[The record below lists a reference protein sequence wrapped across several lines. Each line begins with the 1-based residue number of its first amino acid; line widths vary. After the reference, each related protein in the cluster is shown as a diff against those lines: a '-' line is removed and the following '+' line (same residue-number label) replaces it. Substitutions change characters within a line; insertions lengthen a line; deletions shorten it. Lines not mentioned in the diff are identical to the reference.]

1 MRSVFTA
8 LTVFVATMILAPTV
22 IVARLLGLGER
33 VPQWAMRTWAQL
45 ICAAGGA
52 RLVVHHPEN
61 MLRGRGC
68 VYASNHVS
76 WFDVFAVASVLPRYT
91 FIAKSELRRIPV
103 FGWGAESAGVVFLA
117 RENRKAAF
125 ESYHGAA
132 AEVAKGRSVVV
143 CPEGTRGYEYALR
156 PFKKGPFVLAIA
168 AGAPVVPVVVYG
180 AREVMRKGSFR
191 VRPGTVHIHFLEAV
205 ETAGFDYSRRHEVM
219 QAVFDRMAAC
229 LRAEYGIGT
238 TAKAIAEG
246 SAEPMMEPAAEPTAE
261 PTVEPTVE
269 RTA

>member
-1 MRSVFTA
+1 MRSVLTA
-8 LTVFVATMILAPTV
+8 LTVLVATLILAPTV
-22 IVARLLGLGER
+22 IVARLLGLREGEHS
-33 VPQWAMRTWAQL
+33 VSQWAMRTWART

-52 RLVVHHPEN
+52 RLVVHNPEN

-76 WFDVFAVASVLPRYT
+76 WFDVFAVASVIPRYT
-91 FIAKSELRRIPV
+91 FIAKSELRRIPL

-132 AEVAKGRSVVV
+132 AEVANGRSVVV

-168 AGAPVVPVVVYG
+168 ARAPVVPIVVYG
-180 AREVMRKGSFR
+180 AREVMPKGSFR
-191 VRPGTVHIHFLEAV
+191 VRPGTVHLHFLEAV
-205 ETAGFDYSRRHEVM
+205 ETAGFDYDRRHEVM
-219 QAVFDRMAAC
+219 QAVWDRMAAC
-229 LRAEYGIGT
+229 LRQEYGVAPSGP
-238 TAKAIAEG
+238 AVADV
-246 SAEPMMEPAAEPTAE
+246 SAEPSA
-261 PTVEPTVE
+261 EPTVE